1 MRNVFF
7 FQKILVHNK
16 WPSKRIV
23 SVCIAGIA
31 SLPCTSGLPPNT
43 VFDYFVKNCL
53 KYDLSKVE
61 FHLSNDELG
70 ESSLQSSGSLLT
82 FTYNTEKQPFQLLDS
97 CRNKRDITEYG
108 GNVVIYYKPSN
119 DTDVITLHYYVL
131 LINKREFYP
140 RPQLLANI
148 SSIRRRH
155 RTISG
160 YESGVQTES
169 DIGLFRIFFLLIF

>member
-1 MRNVFF
+1 MNDPQNVC
-7 FQKILVHNK
+7 LT
-16 WPSKRIV
+16 
-23 SVCIAGIA
+23 GIA

-43 VFDYFVKNCL
+43 VFYYFVKNCL

-61 FHLSNDELG
+61 FHLSKDGLG
-70 ESSLQSSGSLLT
+70 ESSLQSSGYLLT
-82 FTYNTEKQPFQLLDS
+82 FTYNTEKQPFQFLDS
-97 CRNKRDITEYG
+97 WRNKRDITEYG

-119 DTDVITLHYYVL
+119 NTDVITLHFYLL

-140 RPQLLANI
+140 RPQLLSNI

-169 DIGLFRIFFLLIF
+169 DIGLFRSFYISNLFPRSHSHESC

>member
-1 MRNVFF
+1 MNDP
-7 FQKILVHNK
+7 QNL
-16 WPSKRIV
+16 
-23 SVCIAGIA
+23 CITGIA

-61 FHLSNDELG
+61 FHLSKDGLG
-70 ESSLQSSGSLLT
+70 ESSLQSSGYLLT
-82 FTYNTEKQPFQLLDS
+82 FTYSTEKQPFQFLDS
-97 CRNKRDITEYG
+97 WRNKRDITEYG
-108 GNVVIYYKPSN
+108 GNVVIYYKLSN
-119 DTDVITLHYYVL
+119 NTDVITLHFYLL

-140 RPQLLANI
+140 RPQLLSNI

-169 DIGLFRIFFLLIF
+169 DIGLFRSFYISNLFPRSHSHESC